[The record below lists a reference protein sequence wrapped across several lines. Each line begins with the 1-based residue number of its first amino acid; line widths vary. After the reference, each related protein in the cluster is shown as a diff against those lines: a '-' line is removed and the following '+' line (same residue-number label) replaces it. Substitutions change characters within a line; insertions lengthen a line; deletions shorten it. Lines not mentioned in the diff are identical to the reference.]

1 MNIVQMGNRMKGV
14 PDEALRQMYVN
25 MARDPYKVG
34 TPDFIMLAGE
44 IQARKDVRQKAAMG
58 QGSKTSVIAD
68 LLTEGAMPP
77 MPQQQMP
84 QQMAQAPAEGGVA
97 ALPAPSAE
105 QEFATGGMVAFSNGG
120 SSATDITPFVY
131 RNRAAYDNVDVAGGA
146 LSYAPPVTPVP
157 LKDVLSKM
165 SLQERMDYQR
175 SGVLPEKYRK
185 LLQEGAPRP
194 DYSKSLEMSRFS
206 TEPSVDTGGVATES
220 LAQAQ
225 QRMGVVPPPQDAPPA
240 PAAQQPSLTGGLD
253 SLARTN
259 QLLPNEFNL
268 YKDLSKEGAEAT
280 FMKARAD
287 ERKEFGDPFKEQEKA
302 IQKSLDRIPGLEKQ
316 YNAAILFKAAGA
328 IGSTPG
334 GLLKGLN
341 AAGGAIAN
349 DVMNKAEKLTSIQ
362 DRIDERQ
369 AQLASDK
376 IKLARADNEKDRNEF
391 ARRIEKREGGLQ
403 SLTLARAQIQGGIE
417 NTLLNVASRER
428 LGELQLTAAS
438 LEREVGREE
447 ARKKSALEVAQKQ
460 VLSEAA
466 KNPNL
471 MMDPV
476 AADARTM
483 ELYRSYL
490 NVLNSGDG
498 KGATTPP
505 SLQEQARKLLE
516 ERGIKK

>member
-1 MNIVQMGNRMKGV
+1 MKGV
-14 PDEALRQMYVN
+14 PDEALRQMLIQ
-25 MARDPYKVG
+25 MTQTGQVG
-34 TPDFIMLAGE
+34 TPEYLLAAGE
-44 IQARKDVRQKAAMG
+44 IQSRKDARQKASIG
-58 QGSKTSVIAD
+58 QGNQTPVIAE
-68 LLTEGAMPP
+68 LITGGAMPP
-77 MPQQQMP
+77 MPQQQMV
-84 QQMAQAPAEGGVA
+84 PAEAGIA
-97 ALPAPSAE
+97 AMRAPSAE
-105 QEFATGGMVAFSNGG
+105 EEFATGGMVAFREGG
-120 SSATDITPFVY
+120 ASITQYGPPF
-131 RNRAAYDNVDVAGGA
+131 DNVDVSGGA
-146 LSYAPPVTPVP
+146 LSFAAPTIPVS
-157 LKDVLSKM
+157 LRDILNQM
-165 SLQERMDYQR
+165 SLQERMNYQR

-185 LLQEGAPRP
+185 LLQEGPPRP
-194 DYSKSLEMSRFS
+194 DYSSSLEMGRFS
-206 TEPSVDTGGVATES
+206 AEIPASDTGGVATES

-225 QRMGVVPPPQDAPPA
+225 QRMGVVPPPAPPA

-268 YKDLSKEGAEAT
+268 YKDLSKEGAET
-280 FMKARAD
+280 EFMKARAD
-287 ERKEFGDPFKEQEKA
+287 ERKAFGDPFKEQEKA

-349 DVMNKAEKLTSIQ
+349 DVMNKAEKLASIQ

-428 LGELQLTAAS
+428 LGELQLTAAK

-490 NVLNSGDG
+490 NVLNYGDG

-516 ERGIKK
+516 EKGIKK

>member
-1 MNIVQMGNRMKGV
+1 MNIVQMENRMKGV
-14 PDEALRQMYVN
+14 PDEALRQMLIQ
-25 MARDPYKVG
+25 MTKAGAVG
-34 TPDFIMLAGE
+34 TPEYILAAGE
-44 IQARKDVRQKAAMG
+44 IQARKNTRQKAAMG
-58 QGSKTSVIAD
+58 QGNPTPVIAE
-68 LLTEGAMPP
+68 LITGGAMPP

-84 QQMAQAPAEGGVA
+84 QQMAQAPAEGGIA
-97 ALPAPSAE
+97 ALPAPSAA
-105 QEFATGGMVAFSNGG
+105 QEFAMGGMVAFE
-120 SSATDITPFVY
+120 
-131 RNRAAYDNVDVAGGA
+131 AGGN
-146 LSYAPPVTPVP
+146 PMIE
-157 LKDVLSKM
+157 VLNQM
-165 SLQERMDYQR
+165 TLQERQQFQR
-175 SGVLPEKYRK
+175 TGVLPPKYQQQLNLSLPSPAVDYAK
-185 LLQEGAPRP
+185 ADPVLAMGAATDPG
-194 DYSKSLEMSRFS
+194 
-206 TEPSVDTGGVATES
+206 TPSQS
-220 LAQAQ
+220 LAGMSQ
-225 QRMGVVPPPQDAPPA
+225 QPPPAPLA

-268 YKDLSKEGAEAT
+268 YKDLSKEGAEVE

-287 ERKEFGDPFKEQEKA
+287 ERKAFGDPFKEQEKA

-349 DVMNKAEKLTSIQ
+349 DVMNKAEKLASIQ

-403 SLTLARAQIQGGIE
+403 SLALARAQIQGGIE

-428 LGELQLTAAS
+428 LGELQLTAAK
-438 LEREVGREE
+438 LEKEVGREE

-505 SLQEQARKLLE
+505 SLQEQARKILE

>member
-1 MNIVQMGNRMKGV
+1 MNIVQMENRMKGV
-14 PDEALRQMYVN
+14 PDEALRQMLIQ
-25 MARDPYKVG
+25 MTQAGAVG
-34 TPDFIMLAGE
+34 TPEYILAAGE
-44 IQARKDVRQKAAMG
+44 IQARKNTRQKAAMG
-58 QGSKTSVIAD
+58 QGNPTPVIAE
-68 LLTEGAMPP
+68 LITGGAMPP

-97 ALPAPSAE
+97 ALPAPSAA

-120 SSATDITPFVY
+120 SSITPFIY
-131 RNRAAYDNVDVAGGA
+131 QNRPAYDNVDVAGGA
-146 LSYAPPVTPVP
+146 LSYAPPITPVP

-240 PAAQQPSLTGGLD
+240 PAAQQPSLAGGLD

-280 FMKARAD
+280 FMQARAD

-302 IQKSLDRIPGLEKQ
+302 LQKSLDRIPGLEKQ

-391 ARRIEKREGGLQ
+391 ARRIEKREGGLH

-428 LGELQLTAAS
+428 LGGMQLEASRLDRDTAAKDRILLGAQDLASKQIRDDPSLTGLTAAEKET
-438 LEREVGREE
+438 LIKDLTLQYYNN
-447 ARKKSALEVAQKQ
+447 AMALRG
-460 VLSEAA
+460 S
-466 KNPNL
+466 
-471 MMDPV
+471 
-476 AADARTM
+476 
-483 ELYRSYL
+483 
-490 NVLNSGDG
+490 
-498 KGATTPP
+498 KGATEP
-505 SLQEQARKLLE
+505 SGTTLKFDAQGNLVK
-516 ERGIKK
+516 

>member
-1 MNIVQMGNRMKGV
+1 MNIVQTENRMKGM
-14 PDEALRQMYVN
+14 PDDVLRQMYVN

-44 IQARKDVRQKAAMG
+44 IQARKDIRQKGAMG

-97 ALPAPSAE
+97 ALPAPSAS

-120 SSATDITPFVY
+120 SSATDITPFIY
-131 RNRAAYDNVDVAGGA
+131 QNRAAFDNVDVAGGA
-146 LSYAPPVTPVP
+146 LSYASPVTPVP
-157 LKDVLSKM
+157 LRDVLSKM

-206 TEPSVDTGGVATES
+206 TEPSADTGGVATES

-240 PAAQQPSLTGGLD
+240 LAAQQPSLAGGLD

-268 YKDLSKEGAEAT
+268 YEELSKKGAEAT
-280 FMKARAD
+280 FMQDRAD
-287 ERKEFGDPFKEQEKA
+287 ERKKFGDPFKEQEKA

-376 IKLARADNEKDRNEF
+376 IKLARTDNEKDRNEF

-428 LGELQLTAAS
+428 LGGMQLEASRLDRDTAAKDRILLGAQDLAS
-438 LEREVGREE
+438 KQIRDDPKL
-447 ARKKSALEVAQKQ
+447 AHMSAAEKETLIKDLTLQYYNNAMA
-460 VLSEAA
+460 LRGS
-466 KNPNL
+466 
-471 MMDPV
+471 
-476 AADARTM
+476 
-483 ELYRSYL
+483 
-490 NVLNSGDG
+490 

-505 SLQEQARKLLE
+505 SMKEQARKILE
-516 ERGIKK
+516 EKGIKS

>member
-1 MNIVQMGNRMKGV
+1 MSIVQMENRMKGV

-44 IQARKDVRQKAAMG
+44 IQARKDMRQKAAMG

-97 ALPAPSAE
+97 ALPAPSAA

-120 SSATDITPFVY
+120 SSATPFIY
-131 RNRAAYDNVDVAGGA
+131 QNRAAFDNVDVAGGA
-146 LSYAPPVTPVP
+146 LSYAPPVTPFP

-268 YKDLSKEGAEAT
+268 YKDLSKEGAEAK
-280 FMKARAD
+280 FMKDRED

-376 IKLARADNEKDRNEF
+376 IKLARTDNEKDRNEF

-428 LGELQLTAAS
+428 VGGMQL
-438 LEREVGREE
+438 
-447 ARKKSALEVAQKQ
+447 
-460 VLSEAA
+460 EAA
-466 KNPNL
+466 RLDRDAAAKDRIL
-471 MMDPV
+471 LGAQDLASKQIRDDPKLAHMS
-476 AADARTM
+476 AAEKETLIKDLTLQYYNNAIAVR
-483 ELYRSYL
+483 E
-490 NVLNSGDG
+490 G
-498 KGATTPP
+498 KGATAT
-505 SLQEQARKLLE
+505 SSMKEQARKILE
-516 ERGIKK
+516 EKGIKS

>member
-1 MNIVQMGNRMKGV
+1 V

-44 IQARKDVRQKAAMG
+44 IQARKDMRQKAAMG

-84 QQMAQAPAEGGVA
+84 QQMAQAPAEAGIA
-97 ALPAPSAE
+97 ALPAPNAA

-120 SSATDITPFVY
+120 SSATPFIY
-131 RNRAAYDNVDVAGGA
+131 QNRAAFDNVDVAGGA
-146 LSYAPPVTPVP
+146 LSYAPPVTPFP

-268 YKDLSKEGAEAT
+268 YKDLSKEGAEAK
-280 FMKARAD
+280 FMKDRED

-376 IKLARADNEKDRNEF
+376 IKLARTDNEKDRNEF

-428 LGELQLTAAS
+428 VGGMQL
-438 LEREVGREE
+438 
-447 ARKKSALEVAQKQ
+447 
-460 VLSEAA
+460 EAA
-466 KNPNL
+466 RLDRDAAAKDRIL
-471 MMDPV
+471 LGAQDLASKQIRDDPKLAHMS
-476 AADARTM
+476 AAEKETLIKDLTLQYYNNAIAVR
-483 ELYRSYL
+483 E
-490 NVLNSGDG
+490 G
-498 KGATTPP
+498 KGATAT
-505 SLQEQARKLLE
+505 SSMKEQARKILE
-516 ERGIKK
+516 EKGIKS

>member
-1 MNIVQMGNRMKGV
+1 
-14 PDEALRQMYVN
+14 
-25 MARDPYKVG
+25 
-34 TPDFIMLAGE
+34 
-44 IQARKDVRQKAAMG
+44 
-58 QGSKTSVIAD
+58 
-68 LLTEGAMPP
+68 
-77 MPQQQMP
+77 
-84 QQMAQAPAEGGVA
+84 
-97 ALPAPSAE
+97 
-105 QEFATGGMVAFSNGG
+105 
-120 SSATDITPFVY
+120 
-131 RNRAAYDNVDVAGGA
+131 
-146 LSYAPPVTPVP
+146 
-157 LKDVLSKM
+157 
-165 SLQERMDYQR
+165 
-175 SGVLPEKYRK
+175 
-185 LLQEGAPRP
+185 
-194 DYSKSLEMSRFS
+194 
-206 TEPSVDTGGVATES
+206 
-220 LAQAQ
+220 
-225 QRMGVVPPPQDAPPA
+225 
-240 PAAQQPSLTGGLD
+240 
-253 SLARTN
+253 
-259 QLLPNEFNL
+259 
-268 YKDLSKEGAEAT
+268 
-280 FMKARAD
+280 MKARAD

-376 IKLARADNEKDRNEF
+376 IKLARTDNEKDRNEF

-447 ARKKSALEVAQKQ
+447 ARKRSALEVAQKQ

>member
-1 MNIVQMGNRMKGV
+1 MNIVQKESRMKSI
-14 PDEALRQMYVN
+14 PDDALRQMYVN
-25 MARDPYKVG
+25 LARDPYQVG
-34 TPDFIMLAGE
+34 TPNFLLVAGE
-44 IQARKDVRQKAAMG
+44 MQARKNAEQQAAIG
-58 QGSKTSVIAD
+58 RGDKTPVIQD
-68 LLTEGAMPP
+68 LLAYAGGV
-77 MPQQQMP
+77 PQQQMP

-105 QEFATGGMVAFSNGG
+105 QEFAAGGMVAFSNGG

-131 RNRAAYDNVDVAGGA
+131 RNRAAFDNVDVAGGA
-146 LSYAPPVTPVP
+146 LSYAPPVTPFP

-185 LLQEGAPRP
+185 LLQEWAPRP

-206 TEPSVDTGGVATES
+206 TEPSADTGGVATES

-225 QRMGVVPPPQDAPPA
+225 QRMGVVPPPKDAPA
-240 PAAQQPSLTGGLD
+240 SAAQQPSLTGGLD

-268 YKDLSKEGAEAT
+268 YKDLSKEGAEAK
-280 FMKARAD
+280 FMKDRED

-376 IKLARADNEKDRNEF
+376 IKLARTDNEKDRNEF

-428 LGELQLTAAS
+428 VGGMQLEASRLDRAAAS
-438 LEREVGREE
+438 TDRILLG
-447 ARKKSALEVAQKQ
+447 AQDLASKQ
-460 VLSEAA
+460 VRDDHRLANMTPAEKETLIKDLTLKYYNTAIA
-466 KNPNL
+466 
-471 MMDPV
+471 V
-476 AADARTM
+476 R
-483 ELYRSYL
+483 E
-490 NVLNSGDG
+490 G
-498 KGATTPP
+498 KGATATP

-516 ERGIKK
+516 EKGIKK

>member
-1 MNIVQMGNRMKGV
+1 MNIVQTENRMKGM
-14 PDEALRQMYVN
+14 PDDVLRQMYVN

-44 IQARKDVRQKAAMG
+44 IQARKDIRQKEAMG
-58 QGSKTSVIAD
+58 QGNKTSVIAD

-84 QQMAQAPAEGGVA
+84 QQMPQQMAQAPAEAGIA
-97 ALPAPSAE
+97 ALPAPNAA

-120 SSATDITPFVY
+120 SSATPFIY
-131 RNRAAYDNVDVAGGA
+131 QNRAAFDNVDVAGGA
-146 LSYAPPVTPVP
+146 LSYAPPVTPFP

-185 LLQEGAPRP
+185 LLQEGAPSP

-225 QRMGVVPPPQDAPPA
+225 KRMGVVPPPPPA
-240 PAAQQPSLTGGLD
+240 PAAKQPSLTGGLD

-376 IKLARADNEKDRNEF
+376 IKLARTDNEKDRNEF
-391 ARRIEKREGGLQ
+391 ARRIERREGGLQ

-417 NTLLNVASRER
+417 NTLLDVASRER
-428 LGELQLTAAS
+428 LGGMQLEAARLDKDTAAKDRILLGAQDLAS
-438 LEREVGREE
+438 KQIRDDPKL
-447 ARKKSALEVAQKQ
+447 AHMSAAEKETLIKDLTLQYYNNAMA
-460 VLSEAA
+460 LRGS
-466 KNPNL
+466 
-471 MMDPV
+471 
-476 AADARTM
+476 
-483 ELYRSYL
+483 
-490 NVLNSGDG
+490 

-505 SLQEQARKLLE
+505 SMQEQARKILE
-516 ERGIKK
+516 EKGIKK

>member
-1 MNIVQMGNRMKGV
+1 MNIVQMENRMKGV
-14 PDEALRQMYVN
+14 PDEALRQMLIQ
-25 MARDPYKVG
+25 MTQAGAVG
-34 TPDFIMLAGE
+34 TPEYILAAGE
-44 IQARKDVRQKAAMG
+44 IQARKNTRQKAAMG
-58 QGSKTSVIAD
+58 QGNPTPVIAE
-68 LLTEGAMPP
+68 LITGGAMPP

-97 ALPAPSAE
+97 ALPAPSAS

-120 SSATDITPFVY
+120 SSATDITPFIY
-131 RNRAAYDNVDVAGGA
+131 QNRAAFDNVDVAGGA
-146 LSYAPPVTPVP
+146 LSYASPVTPFP
-157 LKDVLSKM
+157 LRDVLSKM

-206 TEPSVDTGGVATES
+206 TEPSADTGGVATES

-225 QRMGVVPPPQDAPPA
+225 QRMGVVPPPKDAP

-268 YKDLSKEGAEAT
+268 YEELSKKGAEAT
-280 FMKARAD
+280 FMQDRAD
-287 ERKEFGDPFKEQEKA
+287 ERKKFGDPFKEQEKA

-341 AAGGAIAN
+341 AAGGAVAN
-349 DVMNKAEKLTSIQ
+349 DVMNKAEKLASIQ

-376 IKLARADNEKDRNEF
+376 IKLARTDNEKDRNEF

-428 LGELQLTAAS
+428 LGGMQL
-438 LEREVGREE
+438 
-447 ARKKSALEVAQKQ
+447 KQ
-460 VLSEAA
+460 QDWIETLPQRIE
-466 KNPNL
+466 
-471 MMDPV
+471 
-476 AADARTM
+476 
-483 ELYRSYL
+483 YY
-490 NVLNSGDG
+490 
-498 KGATTPP
+498 
-505 SLQEQARKLLE
+505 
-516 ERGIKK
+516 

>member
-1 MNIVQMGNRMKGV
+1 MNIVQMENRMKGV

-44 IQARKDVRQKAAMG
+44 IQARKDIRQKEAMG

-97 ALPAPSAE
+97 ALPAPSAS

-120 SSATDITPFVY
+120 SSATDITPFIY
-131 RNRAAYDNVDVAGGA
+131 QNRAAFDNVDVAGGA
-146 LSYAPPVTPVP
+146 LSYASPVTPVP
-157 LKDVLSKM
+157 LRDVLSKM

-206 TEPSVDTGGVATES
+206 TEPSADTGGVATES

-225 QRMGVVPPPQDAPPA
+225 QRMGVVPPPKDAP

-268 YKDLSKEGAEAT
+268 YEELSKKGAEAT
-280 FMKARAD
+280 FMQDRAD
-287 ERKEFGDPFKEQEKA
+287 ERKKFGDPFKEQEKA

-376 IKLARADNEKDRNEF
+376 IKLARTDNEKDRNEF

-466 KNPNL
+466 KNPSL
-471 MMDPV
+471 MTDPV
-476 AADARTM
+476 KADARIM
-483 ELYRSYL
+483 ELYSSYL
-490 NVLNSGDG
+490 NVLNSNDG

-505 SLQEQARKLLE
+505 SMKEQARKILE
-516 ERGIKK
+516 EKGIKS

>member
-1 MNIVQMGNRMKGV
+1 MNIVQMENRMKGV
-14 PDEALRQMYVN
+14 PDEALRQMLIQ
-25 MARDPYKVG
+25 MTQAGAVG
-34 TPDFIMLAGE
+34 TPEYILAAGE
-44 IQARKDVRQKAAMG
+44 IQARKDMRQKAAMG
-58 QGSKTSVIAD
+58 QGNPTPVIAE
-68 LLTEGAMPP
+68 LITGGAMPP

-97 ALPAPSAE
+97 ALPAPSAA

-120 SSATDITPFVY
+120 SSATDITPFIY
-131 RNRAAYDNVDVAGGA
+131 QNRAAFDNVDVAGGA
-146 LSYAPPVTPVP
+146 LSYASPVTPFP
-157 LKDVLSKM
+157 LRDVLSKM

-220 LAQAQ
+220 LAKAQ
-225 QRMGVVPPPQDAPPA
+225 QRMGVVPPPQDAP

-268 YKDLSKEGAEAT
+268 YKDLSKEGAEVK
-280 FMKARAD
+280 FMKDRSD

-376 IKLARADNEKDRNEF
+376 IKLARTDNEKDRNEF

-428 LGELQLTAAS
+428 LGGMQLEASRLDRDTAAKDRILLGAQDLAS
-438 LEREVGREE
+438 KQIRDDPKL
-447 ARKKSALEVAQKQ
+447 AHMSAAEKETLIKDLTLQYYNNAMA
-460 VLSEAA
+460 LRGS
-466 KNPNL
+466 
-471 MMDPV
+471 
-476 AADARTM
+476 
-483 ELYRSYL
+483 
-490 NVLNSGDG
+490 

-505 SLQEQARKLLE
+505 SMKEQARKILE
-516 ERGIKK
+516 EKGIKS

>member
-1 MNIVQMGNRMKGV
+1 V
-14 PDEALRQMYVN
+14 PDEALRQMLIQ
-25 MARDPYKVG
+25 MTQAGAVG
-34 TPDFIMLAGE
+34 TPEYILAAGE
-44 IQARKDVRQKAAMG
+44 IQARKDTRQKAAMG
-58 QGSKTSVIAD
+58 QGNKTPVIAE
-68 LLTEGAMPP
+68 LITGGAMPP

-97 ALPAPSAE
+97 ALPAPSAS

-120 SSATDITPFVY
+120 SSATDITPFIY
-131 RNRAAYDNVDVAGGA
+131 QNRAAFDNVDVAGGA
-146 LSYAPPVTPVP
+146 LSYASPVTPFP
-157 LKDVLSKM
+157 LRDVLSKM

-225 QRMGVVPPPQDAPPA
+225 QRMGVVPPPQDARPA

-268 YKDLSKEGAEAT
+268 YEELSKKGAEAT
-280 FMKARAD
+280 FMQDRAD
-287 ERKEFGDPFKEQEKA
+287 ERKKFGDPFKEQEKA

-376 IKLARADNEKDRNEF
+376 IKLARTDNEKDRNEF

-428 LGELQLTAAS
+428 LGGMQLEAS
-438 LEREVGREE
+438 RLDRDR
-447 ARKKSALEVAQKQ
+447 
-460 VLSEAA
+460 AA
-466 KNPNL
+466 KDRIL
-471 MMDPV
+471 LGAQDLASKQIRDDP
-476 AADARTM
+476 
-483 ELYRSYL
+483 S
-490 NVLNSGDG
+490 
-498 KGATTPP
+498 
-505 SLQEQARKLLE
+505 
-516 ERGIKK
+516 

>member
-1 MNIVQMGNRMKGV
+1 MNIVQTENRMKGM
-14 PDEALRQMYVN
+14 PDDVLRQMYVN

-44 IQARKDVRQKAAMG
+44 IQARKDIRQKAAMG
-58 QGSKTSVIAD
+58 QGNKTSVIAD

-97 ALPAPSAE
+97 ALPAPSAS

-120 SSATDITPFVY
+120 SSATPFIY
-131 RNRAAYDNVDVAGGA
+131 QNRAAFDNVDVAGGA
-146 LSYAPPVTPVP
+146 LSYASPVTPFP
-157 LKDVLSKM
+157 LRDVLSKM

-225 QRMGVVPPPQDAPPA
+225 QRMGVVPPPKDAP

-268 YKDLSKEGAEAT
+268 YKDLSKKGAEAT
-280 FMKARAD
+280 FMKDRAD

-341 AAGGAIAN
+341 AAGGAVAN
-349 DVMNKAEKLTSIQ
+349 DVMNKAEKLASIQ

-376 IKLARADNEKDRNEF
+376 IKLARTDNEKDRNEF

-428 LGELQLTAAS
+428 LGGMQL
-438 LEREVGREE
+438 
-447 ARKKSALEVAQKQ
+447 
-460 VLSEAA
+460 EAA
-466 KNPNL
+466 RLDKDAAANDRILLGAQDLAAKQIRDDPSLTGLSAAEKETLIKNLTLQYYNNAMAL
-471 MMDPV
+471 
-476 AADARTM
+476 RG
-483 ELYRSYL
+483 S
-490 NVLNSGDG
+490 

-505 SLQEQARKLLE
+505 SMQEQARKILE
-516 ERGIKK
+516 EKGIKS

>member
-1 MNIVQMGNRMKGV
+1 MSIVQMENRMKGV

-44 IQARKDVRQKAAMG
+44 IQARKDMRQKAAMG

-84 QQMAQAPAEGGVA
+84 QQMAQAPAEAGIA
-97 ALPAPSAE
+97 ALPAPNAA

-120 SSATDITPFVY
+120 SSATPFIY
-131 RNRAAYDNVDVAGGA
+131 QNRAAFDNVDVAGGA
-146 LSYAPPVTPVP
+146 LSYAPPVTPFP

-268 YKDLSKEGAEAT
+268 YKDLSKEGAEAK
-280 FMKARAD
+280 FMKDRED

-376 IKLARADNEKDRNEF
+376 IKLARTDNEKDRNEF

-428 LGELQLTAAS
+428 VGGMQL
-438 LEREVGREE
+438 
-447 ARKKSALEVAQKQ
+447 
-460 VLSEAA
+460 EAA
-466 KNPNL
+466 RLDRDAAAKDRIL
-471 MMDPV
+471 LGAQDLASKQIRDDPKLAHMS
-476 AADARTM
+476 AAEKETLIKDLTLQYYNNAIAVR
-483 ELYRSYL
+483 E
-490 NVLNSGDG
+490 G
-498 KGATTPP
+498 KGATAT
-505 SLQEQARKLLE
+505 SSMKEQARKILE
-516 ERGIKK
+516 EKGIKS

>member
-1 MNIVQMGNRMKGV
+1 MNIVQMENRMKGV
-14 PDEALRQMYVN
+14 PDEALRQMLIQ
-25 MARDPYKVG
+25 MTQAGAVG
-34 TPDFIMLAGE
+34 TPEYILAAGE
-44 IQARKDVRQKAAMG
+44 IQARKNTRQKAAMG
-58 QGSKTSVIAD
+58 QGNPTPVIAE
-68 LLTEGAMPP
+68 LITGGAMPP

-97 ALPAPSAE
+97 ALPAPSAA
-105 QEFATGGMVAFSNGG
+105 QEFATGGVVAFSGGG

-131 RNRAAYDNVDVAGGA
+131 RDRAAFDNVDVAGGA
-146 LSYAPPVTPVP
+146 LSYAPPVTPFP

-240 PAAQQPSLTGGLD
+240 PAAQQPSLAGGLD

-259 QLLPNEFNL
+259 KLLPNEFNL
-268 YKDLSKEGAEAT
+268 YKNLSEKGAEAT
-280 FMKARAD
+280 FMKNRED
-287 ERKEFGDPFKEQEKA
+287 ERKKFGDPFKEQEKA

-391 ARRIEKREGGLQ
+391 ARRIEKREGGLH

-428 LGELQLTAAS
+428 LGGMQLEAARLNKETAANDRILLGAQDLAS
-438 LEREVGREE
+438 KQIRDDPKLTGL
-447 ARKKSALEVAQKQ
+447 SAAEKETLIK
-460 VLSEAA
+460 
-466 KNPNL
+466 
-471 MMDPV
+471 
-476 AADARTM
+476 
-483 ELYRSYL
+483 ELTLQYYNNAMALRGS
-490 NVLNSGDG
+490 

-505 SLQEQARKLLE
+505 SMQEQARKILE
-516 ERGIKK
+516 EKGIKS